1 MITIK
6 ELAGILNVSPTTVSN
21 VVNGHTEKMSEE
33 TRRKIEH
40 ALIQYDF
47 RRAYRSNEQPGELK
61 LISVDFNLRF
71 RKRIFMDPFCAELL
85 DAICVK
91 LQEYGRYPVCGSLKD
106 TEEAYKKLQARNIE
120 GGIVVGFKPWECEAF
135 SQKVGKPV
143 VFIDCGV
150 GNYDNVGIDDY
161 EGGRQIT
168 EFMIKQGHRKI
179 AFFCDRKSPASS
191 TLERFRGYCD
201 ALSQYEIAY
210 SNEDYLYLPDDRNLM
225 REALRNFAVKA
236 KRQGY
241 TAVFVVSDYLAN
253 VTIRIFEAVGLSVP
267 DDISVAGFDD
277 NLYAKLGRPMLTTVR
292 QPVREKGEQAVSLLM
307 QRIYG
312 EEVIAN
318 SFQLPV
324 ELIVRD
330 SVKNITLPR
339 T

>member
-6 ELAGILNVSPTTVSN
+6 ELAGILNVSPTTISN

-33 TRRKIEH
+33 TRRKIEN
-40 ALIQYDF
+40 AMIQYNF
-47 RRAYRSNEQPGELK
+47 RRSYRSNELGELK

-91 LQEYGRYPVCGSLKD
+91 LQEHGRYPVCGSLKD
-106 TEEAYKKLQARNIE
+106 TEETYKKLQARNIE

-143 VFIDCGV
+143 VFVDCGV
-150 GNYDNVGIDDY
+150 GHYDNVGIDDY
-161 EGGRQIT
+161 EGGKKIT
-168 EFMIKQGHRKI
+168 EFMIKQGHRRI
-179 AFFCDRKSPASS
+179 AFFCDRKIPVSS
-191 TLERFRGYCD
+191 TLERFQGYCD
-201 ALSQYEIAY
+201 VLTKYGISY
-210 SNEDYLYLPDDRNLM
+210 SNEDYLYLPDDKNLM
-225 REALRNFAVKA
+225 RETLRDFAVGA
-236 KRQGY
+236 KQQGY

-253 VTIRIFEAVGLSVP
+253 EAVRIFESVGLRVP

-277 NLYAKLGRPMLTTVR
+277 NLYAKLSRPMLTTIR
-292 QPVREKGEQAVSLLM
+292 QPVVEKGEQAVSLLM

-312 EEVIAN
+312 EEVTVN
-318 SFQLPV
+318 SFRLPV

-330 SVKNITLPR
+330 SVKNITLSH